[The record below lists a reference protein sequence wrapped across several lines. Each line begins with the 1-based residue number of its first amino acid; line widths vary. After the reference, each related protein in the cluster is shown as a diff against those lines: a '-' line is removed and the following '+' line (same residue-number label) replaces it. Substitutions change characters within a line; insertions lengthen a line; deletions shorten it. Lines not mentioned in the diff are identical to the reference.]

1 MNQSVSVCPKLTRD
15 PLLRRWPRRRTRFV
29 SICRS
34 RTRAGPISK
43 GSHAHSLGLKMI
55 SRVAEGLKRPEHGVD
70 AGLDVGIVVAKLA
83 DRRLGAQQCD
93 AASGTIPSSTAALV
107 ACIASST
114 RPFFSLASTS
124 VEPPTRMTPR
134 RRAPGAQVRMIVRR
148 NAA

>member
-1 MNQSVSVCPKLTRD
+1 
-15 PLLRRWPRRRTRFV
+15 V

-55 SRVAEGLKRPEHGVD
+55 SRVAEGLKRPEHDVD

-93 AASGTIPSSTAALV
+93 AASGHDAFLDGRLGCVPRVVDAALLLLGLDLGR
-107 ACIASST
+107 AADADD
-114 RPFFSLASTS
+114 RHAAG
-124 VEPPTRMTPR
+124 R
-134 RRAPGAQVRMIVRR
+134 RERQVRMIVRR